1 VVLMAF
7 SKMTEW
13 LIPLVRCVAYIL
25 RHDGEGLAMGGKASR
40 GFVVLHAYFLPTD
53 FDDPSGLT
61 N

>member
-1 VVLMAF
+1 
-7 SKMTEW
+7 MTEW
-13 LIPLVRCVAYIL
+13 LIPLVRCVAYISQ
-25 RHDGEGLAMGGKASR
+25 HDGEGLAMGGKASR